1 MPGRRWLC
9 VLVLVT
15 AAGTVAC
22 GDATAPTQPLQKKAS
37 LTKPTGATFGRYILI
52 SGVVTCVEDCDDDGG
67 PGQKAAGVPLI
78 GSDSLPAVAIPLDS
92 AAPPDTSGG
101 N

>member
-1 MPGRRWLC
+1 MSGRRWLC
-9 VLVLVT
+9 VLALVT

-22 GDATAPTQPLQKKAS
+22 SDATAPTRPLQKKAS

-52 SGVVTCVEDCDDDGG
+52 SGVVTCVEDCDDQGT
-67 PGQKAAGVPLI
+67 GQNAAGVPLI
-78 GSDSLPAVAIPLDS
+78 GPDSLAAVGIPLDS
-92 AAPPDTSGG
+92 ATPPDTSGG

>member
-1 MPGRRWLC
+1 MSGRRWLW
-9 VLVLVT
+9 VLALVT

-22 GDATAPTQPLQKKAS
+22 SDATAPTAPLQKKAS

-52 SGVVTCVEDCDDDGG
+52 SGVVTCVEDCDDAG
-67 PGQKAAGVPLI
+67 PGQKADGDPLT
-78 GSDSLPAVAIPLDS
+78 GSDTLPGVGLL
-92 AAPPDTSGG
+92 PPDTFTPPDSSGG

>member
-1 MPGRRWLC
+1 MSGRRWLC
-9 VLVLVT
+9 ILALVT

-22 GDATAPTQPLQKKAS
+22 SDATAPTRPLQKKAR

-52 SGVVTCVEDCDDDGG
+52 SGVVTCVEDCDDGG
-67 PGQKAAGVPLI
+67 DPGQKAAGVPLV
-78 GSDSLPAVAIPLDS
+78 GSDSLAAVGIPFDS
-92 AAPPDTSGG
+92 AAPPDSTGG